1 MATRI
6 SPHHTS
12 NVLKQ
17 QEFPI
22 KGAKTSR
29 RKRKNNVKINS
40 LKVKSAPKKAEKSIA
55 YIKFSLRQEC
65 LQLASFLRQETH
77 RPGYVR

>member
-22 KGAKTSR
+22 KGIKTSR
-29 RKRKNNVKINS
+29 KKRKNTTRINS
-40 LKVKSAPKKAEKSIA
+40 LNARSDPKKAEKSIA
-55 YIKFSLRQEC
+55 DLKFSLRQEC
-65 LQLASFLRQETH
+65 LQLATFLRQETH
-77 RPGYVR
+77 RPGFVR

>member
-6 SPHHTS
+6 STHHTS

-17 QEFPI
+17 KEFPI
-22 KGAKTSR
+22 KGTKTSR
-29 RKRKNNVKINS
+29 RKRKNTAKINS
-40 LKVKSAPKKAEKSIA
+40 LKIKSAPKIAEKSIA
-55 YIKFSLRQEC
+55 ELKFSLRQEC